1 LSESFS
7 QSDRGAGIHEGA
19 KPKLAPLRS
28 AIGMLEWWNNGTMGF
43 GKMGHGF
50 IGKIPLDM
58 GVSNIKI

>member
-1 LSESFS
+1 LSTKNLRQVLYYF
-7 QSDRGAGIHEGA
+7 
-19 KPKLAPLRS
+19 KNLAPLRS

-58 GVSNIKI
+58 GVRNIKI